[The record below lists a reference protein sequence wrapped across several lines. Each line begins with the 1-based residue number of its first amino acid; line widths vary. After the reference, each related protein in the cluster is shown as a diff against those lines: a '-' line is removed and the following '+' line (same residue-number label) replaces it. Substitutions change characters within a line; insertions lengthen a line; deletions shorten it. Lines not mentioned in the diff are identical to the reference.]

1 MISFITYP
9 FYCKAF
15 KVVPTVYFMCSLHKV
30 QLIEKIPTYNI
41 TLKHSEINR
50 FHSHRLPGAVAWGGR
65 FFVKTLWM
73 IAPGNQG
80 LDLSIFE
87 ERSKFSNKSQ
97 KQVFF
102 LFKWQV
108 KNSKT

>member
-1 MISFITYP
+1 MSRAQ
-9 FYCKAF
+9 KEGAASA
-15 KVVPTVYFMCSLHKV
+15 VPSL
-30 QLIEKIPTYNI
+30 IF
-41 TLKHSEINR
+41 TL
-50 FHSHRLPGAVAWGGR
+50 HSHRLPGAFAWGGR

-102 LFKWQV
+102 LFKWQEKTAKRR
-108 KNSKT
+108 KNTVFYTEIT